1 MKKFYKILII
11 ALFLCSGIAYSNGE
25 IHYTYLMKFFFN
37 GATYTTVQGS
47 SITFMK
53 KGTDKYEV
61 SGLSGCQFKV
71 KDLVL
76 ELVEE
81 VGNKKKYSFSKCKID
96 FLGGTINN
104 EFAELS
110 YLFKKGGEI
119 YMDEVGDLEIIYEG
133 VEGERKIKFKKK

>member
-81 VGNKKKYSFSKCKID
+81 VGNKKKYSFSKCKY
-96 FLGGTINN
+96 NQ
-104 EFAELS
+104 
-110 YLFKKGGEI
+110 
-119 YMDEVGDLEIIYEG
+119 
-133 VEGERKIKFKKK
+133 KIQMPIFSNSNAHFFTKLQKALL